1 MDLHKISTDVTVASC
16 TLSSA
21 ECDLTAIQCAATTAK
36 GEGNLDPS
44 LADRIAQLEC
54 TVATLAGQL
63 SSLNKRVIDLRYP
76 PEGA

>member
-1 MDLHKISTDVTVASC
+1 MEIHKLSTDVTAASC
-16 TLSSA
+16 SLSSA
-21 ECDLTAIQCAATTAK
+21 ECDLTAIQCAATTAR
-36 GEGNLDPS
+36 GDGVLEPS

-63 SSLNKRVIDLRYP
+63 SSINKRVIDLLYP

>member
-1 MDLHKISTDVTVASC
+1 MSLPQISTDVTAASC
-16 TLSSA
+16 ALATVS
-21 ECDLTAIQCAATTAK
+21 CDLTIIKSRATTAK
-36 GEGNLDPS
+36 GDGELDPS

-63 SSLNKRVIDLRYP
+63 SSINKRVIDLLYP